1 MKMTLKNAAEAD
13 TPQKYISRR
22 GKRMYIAEAMA
33 EYLISIPVAGSFLA
47 TLTGALGMSDSL
59 TGILSS
65 VISLGCLFQLLSV
78 PIRAEDPKRFVTLFS
93 VINQLLFIFLYAVP
107 LFGGSAKFKTVLFI
121 AVIFSAYAV
130 YNIAHPKKTAWLMS
144 LIDNGSR
151 GRFTADKE
159 IISLLSGMA
168 FTAFTGALIDRFR
181 NAGNIGTAFL
191 LCAAAMLVLTA
202 FHTAVLIFTPPP
214 AGLGKR
220 DRNARGGMLSLLKDK
235 SIMRVTLLFVIWN
248 TAAYA
253 ATPFYGT
260 YQINEL
266 AFSLKFVSVLGIA
279 ESIARIAVS
288 RLLGAYADR
297 RSFTVMIRLCFSVM
311 AAGYLCCSFAVPSNG
326 KTMFFIYGICRGIA
340 MGGINSALINLVF
353 DYAPSSARA
362 DALALSQ
369 AAAGISGFGSTLVF
383 SLLVSRIQSNGNRL
397 FGLPIYAQ
405 QAVSVI
411 ALAATLAAA
420 LYTTA
425 IDPKKAESGQK

>member
-1 MKMTLKNAAEAD
+1 MTVKNAAEAD
-13 TPQKYISRR
+13 IPQKNIFRR

-47 TLTGALGMSDSL
+47 ALTGALGMSDSL

-78 PIRAEDPKRFVTLFS
+78 PIRTKKPKRFVTLFS
-93 VINQLLFIFLYAVP
+93 ITNQLLFMFLYMVP
-107 LFGGSAKFKTVLFI
+107 LLGGSAKFKTGLFI
-121 AVIFSAYAV
+121 AVIFSAYV
-130 YNIAHPKKTAWLMS
+130 IYNIAHPKKIAWLMS
-144 LIDNGSR
+144 LVDDGSR

-159 IISLLSGMA
+159 IISLLSGMV
-168 FTAFTGALIDRFR
+168 FTALMGALIDRFR
-181 NAGNIGTAFL
+181 DTGNIKTAFL
-191 LCAAAMLVLTA
+191 LCAATMLVLTA
-202 FHTAVLIFTPPP
+202 FHTVTLIFTPSPFP
-214 AGLGKR
+214 ANSEKRERTSCGKEY
-220 DRNARGGMLSLLKDK
+220 SLFKNK
-235 SIMRVTLLFVIWN
+235 SIMRIALLFVIWN
-248 TAAYA
+248 IAAYA
-253 ATPFYGT
+253 SAPFYGT

-279 ESIARIAVS
+279 ESTARIAVS

-297 RSFTVMIRLCFSVM
+297 RSFTVMIRLCFLVM
-311 AAGYLCCSFAVPSNG
+311 AAGYLCCTFAVPANG
-326 KTMFFIYGICRGIA
+326 KIMFLIYGICHGIA

-353 DYAPSSARA
+353 DYVPASARA

-369 AAAGISGFGSTLVF
+369 AAAGTSGFFSALVF
-383 SLLVSRIQSNGNRL
+383 SLLVSRIQRNGNRL

-420 LYTTA
+420 LYTTV
-425 IDPKKAESGQK
+425 IDPKKVKTERK